1 MASRTIKIGYIASS
15 IRMIKSILSRSPTPQ
30 NPTPQNCNYDQS
42 VHAAHSNDEQ
52 TSAYFSPIL
61 IQSVLEMNT

>member
-1 MASRTIKIGYIASS
+1 MVSRTIKIGYIASS
-15 IRMIKSILSRSPTPQ
+15 IRMIKSILSRSPTR
-30 NPTPQNCNYDQS
+30 PQNCNYDQS

>member
-1 MASRTIKIGYIASS
+1 
-15 IRMIKSILSRSPTPQ
+15 MIKSILSRSPTR
-30 NPTPQNCNYDQS
+30 PQNCNYDQS